1 MYCKNCGQKIEEK
14 DAFCVKCGEPVIKE
28 EKTDDTPIQV
38 EVNNPGSIESK
49 ERVPVKK
56 KLEPIMS
63 FISKHKKQL
72 IIGGSCL
79 AVIVLVVI
87 LFFLF
92 YDSTKI
98 DWNKSYKSLS
108 LEYIT
113 QSKVKLGYTI
123 SNEEKDNQ
131 IKISTNCGEYKKE
144 GKEITWDLTDS
155 KGKCEI
161 TLAYKSKKLKKEV
174 TVLSPDIQEKPLA
187 FDYKI
192 DLDSDEDLDY
202 DGLTNKQEK
211 EYGTNPELADS
222 DMDGLDDYYEIFTS
236 KTNPNKADTDG
247 DGLNDY
253 DEIELKLDPN
263 NPDTK
268 GDGIKDGERT
278 LTYNYKS
285 DNITLAIKG
294 KGNIAS
300 VVAEVNSNTKISKKA
315 GLIDNLYT
323 LYTDGKV
330 EEATL
335 TIHYTDKELQERN
348 IKEDNLSIYY
358 YNESTSKYEKVDS
371 VLDKQNKTVTAKL
384 KHFSNYVVGDTSIVK
399 ESTTNQVIFILDN
412 SWSMYTDEQYEK
424 YTGKKYNGGLFG
436 SSKLDGFDADGVR
449 FSLTSTL
456 TSNLS
461 SKGFQIGLSEFR
473 RDYKN
478 ALPIGSDAD
487 DIKKK
492 LTTMEGSFITKSEG
506 TNISNALTSG
516 MKEFSSDTDN
526 KYIILLTD
534 GQDSYLKSNSKRIID
549 AAVDKDIKI
558 CAIGFGSGSYNTELA
573 NISNATGCKFFS
585 SSDANG
591 LTELFN
597 NMETEL
603 TDDLVDI
610 DGDNEADGI
619 LLADSGFIVN
629 RDGFSFENYTSNLT
643 GGHCYGM
650 ATFAELYYLKKL
662 PLKLSSVTN
671 KKNTSFAYDLTKT
684 YFKNQTANLYDYKLK
699 TNELKYQFGF
709 DYFDEEA
716 PEDFKIVDNNVYTWK
731 EDYKKII
738 EESGLYDIT
747 RSKTSL
753 SSEKQLEKY
762 GVTYEEADNLNLN
775 EDRMQNSTII
785 HKEDK
790 QLLNAIYA
798 SFIKQNSTS
807 HISSSM
813 NLVLYLRDL
822 FNTENI
828 SYSGETKFIN
838 ILKSRLASGDPVVI
852 NGDFYGLHAINA
864 INLIQDLENP
874 NYYYIGVYDNN
885 FPGEKRYVDLE
896 CKKDKCVIKPNAY
909 YNAAERGSDPS
920 GPLRITASLEFDLN
934 YYEPYIQK

>member
-384 KHFSNYVVGDTSIVK
+384 KHFSN
-399 ESTTNQVIFILDN
+399 
-412 SWSMYTDEQYEK
+412 
-424 YTGKKYNGGLFG
+424 
-436 SSKLDGFDADGVR
+436 
-449 FSLTSTL
+449 
-456 TSNLS
+456 
-461 SKGFQIGLSEFR
+461 
-473 RDYKN
+473 
-478 ALPIGSDAD
+478 
-487 DIKKK
+487 
-492 LTTMEGSFITKSEG
+492 
-506 TNISNALTSG
+506 
-516 MKEFSSDTDN
+516 
-526 KYIILLTD
+526 
-534 GQDSYLKSNSKRIID
+534 
-549 AAVDKDIKI
+549 
-558 CAIGFGSGSYNTELA
+558 
-573 NISNATGCKFFS
+573 
-585 SSDANG
+585 
-591 LTELFN
+591 
-597 NMETEL
+597 
-603 TDDLVDI
+603 
-610 DGDNEADGI
+610 
-619 LLADSGFIVN
+619 
-629 RDGFSFENYTSNLT
+629 
-643 GGHCYGM
+643 
-650 ATFAELYYLKKL
+650 
-662 PLKLSSVTN
+662 
-671 KKNTSFAYDLTKT
+671 
-684 YFKNQTANLYDYKLK
+684 
-699 TNELKYQFGF
+699 
-709 DYFDEEA
+709 
-716 PEDFKIVDNNVYTWK
+716 
-731 EDYKKII
+731 
-738 EESGLYDIT
+738 
-747 RSKTSL
+747 
-753 SSEKQLEKY
+753 
-762 GVTYEEADNLNLN
+762 
-775 EDRMQNSTII
+775 
-785 HKEDK
+785 
-790 QLLNAIYA
+790 
-798 SFIKQNSTS
+798 
-807 HISSSM
+807 
-813 NLVLYLRDL
+813 
-822 FNTENI
+822 
-828 SYSGETKFIN
+828 
-838 ILKSRLASGDPVVI
+838 
-852 NGDFYGLHAINA
+852 
-864 INLIQDLENP
+864 
-874 NYYYIGVYDNN
+874 
-885 FPGEKRYVDLE
+885 
-896 CKKDKCVIKPNAY
+896 
-909 YNAAERGSDPS
+909 
-920 GPLRITASLEFDLN
+920 
-934 YYEPYIQK
+934 